1 MTVRKRRPDITP
13 SGFEI
18 RVGYVTPFVVYDS
31 EHPIAAFHSL
41 TAAKSYF
48 PSAKVSDGAERK
60 ARELGEK

>member
-1 MTVRKRRPDITP
+1 MKRRTKHDIAP

-18 RVGYVTPFVVYDS
+18 RVGYVTPFVVYDG
-31 EHPIAAFHSL
+31 EQPIAAFHSL

-60 ARELGEK
+60 ARELGE